1 MHSSTGCGMK
11 IGIVSPYAIN
21 RKALCSWLS
30 SFPEISVVV
39 ELDDIAGDL
48 EPAKKSGLNLLLL
61 DALTPTADLEM
72 VSRMRRMLPQTKIL
86 LLSERVDEEFE
97 LRAIKAGA
105 WGCLPKTAQPIML
118 AKALKSVE
126 QGELWVSHRMASRL
140 IEEFVQTQD
149 KEKDSA
155 ALTQRE
161 WEVLSLVAQGYRN
174 KEIGSRL
181 FVSESTIK
189 THLYAIYQKLQVANR
204 LEAVL
209 YYYRYA
215 NRSNGTV
222 PAGSA
227 AVLPRAEQQGKPLP
241 NLNQARPARVAAKLA
256 L

>member
-1 MHSSTGCGMK
+1 MK
-11 IGIVSPYAIN
+11 IGVVSPYAIS
-21 RKALCSWLS
+21 REALCSWLS
-30 SFPEISVVV
+30 SLPDISVVV
-39 ELDDIAGDL
+39 KLEDLVGDL
-48 EPAKKSGLNLLLL
+48 ESVKKSPPSLLLL

-72 VSRMRRMLPQTKIL
+72 VSRIRKMLPQTKIL
-86 LLSERVDEEFE
+86 LLCERVDEEFE

-105 WGCLPKTAQPIML
+105 RGCLSKSAQPIML

-126 QGELWVSHRMASRL
+126 QGELWVSHRMASQL
-140 IEEFVQTQD
+140 IEEFVQMQD

-209 YYYRYA
+209 YYYRYS
-215 NRSNGTV
+215 NRSHGTIS
-222 PAGSA
+222 AGSA
-227 AVLPRAEQQGKPLP
+227 AALPRAEQQRKALP
-241 NLNQARPARVAAKLA
+241 NLNQATAG
-256 L
+256 